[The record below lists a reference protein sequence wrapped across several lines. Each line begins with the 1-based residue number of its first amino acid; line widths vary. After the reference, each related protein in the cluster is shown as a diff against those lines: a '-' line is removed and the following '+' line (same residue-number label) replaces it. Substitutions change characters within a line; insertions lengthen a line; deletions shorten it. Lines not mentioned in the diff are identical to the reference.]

1 MENNVSWLSRKPSM
15 TVQKYQAYEINAN
28 TFYIEEHDSKT
39 EYQNSSVL
47 VEALTT
53 NNVKEIFYGTIEEIW
68 ELNYVDFKQTL
79 FKCKWVP
86 KNAVTRDEYGR
97 TSVYLN
103 KMIPTQEPFIL
114 ASQATQIWYA
124 KDLAHKNQHVVMHG
138 QRRILGVEN
147 VVDEDRYNQF
157 DDLPTVGEHKQNQEA
172 ADRIIIEQPSC
183 AREDCTD
190 GHIYNRDN
198 PE

>member
-1 MENNVSWLSRKPSM
+1 M
-15 TVQKYQAYEINAN
+15 
-28 TFYIEEHDSKT
+28 
-39 EYQNSSVL
+39 
-47 VEALTT
+47 
-53 NNVKEIFYGTIEEIW
+53 
-68 ELNYVDFKQTL
+68 
-79 FKCKWVP
+79 P

-103 KMIPTQEPFIL
+103 KMTPTQEPFIL
-114 ASQATQIWYA
+114 ASQATQIRYA
-124 KDLAHKNQHVVMHG
+124 KDLAHQNQHVVMHG

-157 DDLPTVGEHKQNQEA
+157 DELPTVGEHKKNQV

-183 AREDCTD
+183 TREDCTD
-190 GHIYNRDN
+190 GHMYNRYN

>member
-1 MENNVSWLSRKPSM
+1 M
-15 TVQKYQAYEINAN
+15 
-28 TFYIEEHDSKT
+28 
-39 EYQNSSVL
+39 
-47 VEALTT
+47 
-53 NNVKEIFYGTIEEIW
+53 
-68 ELNYVDFKQTL
+68 
-79 FKCKWVP
+79 P
-86 KNAVTRDEYGR
+86 KNAITRDEYGR
-97 TSVYLN
+97 TLVYLN
-103 KMIPTQEPFIL
+103 RMIPTREPFIL

-157 DDLPTVGEHKQNQEA
+157 DELPTVRQHKKNQA
-172 ADRIIIEQPSC
+172 ADIIIIEQPSC

-190 GHIYNRDN
+190 GHMYNRYN

>member
-1 MENNVSWLSRKPSM
+1 M
-15 TVQKYQAYEINAN
+15 
-28 TFYIEEHDSKT
+28 
-39 EYQNSSVL
+39 
-47 VEALTT
+47 
-53 NNVKEIFYGTIEEIW
+53 
-68 ELNYVDFKQTL
+68 
-79 FKCKWVP
+79 P

-103 KMIPTQEPFIL
+103 KMIPTQESFIL

-147 VVDEDRYNQF
+147 FIDEDRYNQF
-157 DDLPTVGEHKQNQEA
+157 DDLPTVRENKQNEEA

-183 AREDCTD
+183 TREDCTD
-190 GHIYNRDN
+190 GHMYNRYN